1 MSPFDQ
7 LIQTLTDTTQPSI
20 VRSGA
25 IAGLVA
31 QSDTQSI
38 KFLVEALADSDSLI
52 RREAAKALQNLDA
65 TSATGALLR
74 ALQSEAK
81 DLTLWAM
88 LEAISELGTPN
99 DLPVLESLLKVDSML
114 TRIEIKKSIARIQE
128 RYPGGIITTLPAA
141 DPETADDGDEKLD
154 TTESLLRA
162 IFKRPR
168 TAKEKN
174 KKESRQVS
182 AQEVQPSDSQQPPEV
197 DTPSDKTGAETA
209 PDETDNNQQPHVH
222 IKLTSQG
229 PPINRD
235 DETLEQ
241 TDAVDDTDPISEP
254 ADVIDETK
262 PIKPTRTFTNLFDDS
277 NESTLTDSE
286 DVEASADDTQFVGE
300 EDTHRADASDEVTT
314 DKTEIPDM
322 ESPQQEDDTE
332 TRDTESP
339 QRGDETEIPDTES
352 SQQEDDTETSDTES
366 PQQEDDTDIRD
377 LSDTISGSPRL
388 AGSSVSLPV
397 LAPNAA
403 TVPYHPIG
411 TAVEPAQTNLFL
423 ALLHPSKYLSKQW
436 LSRTRVYLILWGIL
450 IAAVVGFTQHQK
462 HFRNPTPLSRI
473 GVKVDEL
480 PELVKRSL
488 AEGDFHIQEGYY
500 RKAISSYEL
509 SRKLGTLPL
518 DFYRKLGFAYFMEG
532 QYALAIE
539 AYELFLKAREELGA
553 PDAFTAEASF
563 SGVQSLTS
571 IGKGTTQDYETYN
584 ILGTAYAKLGR
595 VLDAQRTYEKAIHLA
610 PKYGEAYNNLARLYI
625 DSYQHPLTAGL
636 EDLKSSPKLR
646 FAETLAYTAVT
657 LNPNVAAYHNTLGQ
671 ILSKRGQVN
680 KAMKVLERAIDLQR
694 DAVEPHYHLAK
705 VALEANERKKAAEAI
720 RNVFKLKP
728 SFVRLHT
735 NQQ

>member
-20 VRSGA
+20 VRSSA

-31 QSDTQSI
+31 QGDRQSI

-52 RREAAKALQNLDA
+52 RREAAKALQHLNA
-65 TSATGALLR
+65 TSAIESLLR

-114 TRIEIKKSIARIQE
+114 TRIEVKKSISRIQE
-128 RYPGGIITTLPAA
+128 RYPGGIITTPSETP
-141 DPETADDGDEKLD
+141 DPEPVADADEEVD
-154 TTESLLRA
+154 ITEGLLRT

-168 TAKEKN
+168 AAK
-174 KKESRQVS
+174 KKKKTEPNQTP
-182 AQEVQPSDSQQPPEV
+182 APEVPPSHSQQPPEV
-197 DTPSDKTGAETA
+197 DTPSDETGAETA
-209 PDETDNNQQPHVH
+209 PDETDNNQQPHVR
-222 IKLTSQG
+222 IELTSQE
-229 PPINRD
+229 PPIDLD
-235 DETLEQ
+235 DETLEK
-241 TDAVDDTDPISEP
+241 TDTVSDTEPISEP
-254 ADVIDETK
+254 ADIIDETK
-262 PIKPTRTFTNLFDDS
+262 PIKTTETFTNLPDDS
-277 NESTLTDSE
+277 DESTLTDSE
-286 DVEASADDTQFVGE
+286 DVRVSADDTPKENDRSVGE
-300 EDTHRADASDEVTT
+300 EDTYLADESDEVPT
-314 DKTEIPDM
+314 DE
-322 ESPQQEDDTE
+322 TE
-332 TRDTESP
+332 TPDTESP
-339 QRGDETEIPDTES
+339 QR
-352 SQQEDDTETSDTES
+352 
-366 PQQEDDTDIRD
+366 EDDTDIKD
-377 LSDTISGSPRL
+377 LSDTIARSPRL

-397 LAPNAA
+397 LAPNAD
-403 TVPYHPIG
+403 TVPYHPKG
-411 TAVEPAQTNLFL
+411 TAIEPAQTNLFL

-436 LSRTRVYLILWGIL
+436 LSRTRVYLILWAVL

-462 HFRNPTPLSRI
+462 HFRADATPLSRI
-473 GVKVDEL
+473 GLKADEL
-480 PELVKRSL
+480 PELVKRAL

-509 SRKLGTLPL
+509 SRKLGVLPL

-539 AYELFLKAREELGA
+539 AYEFFLKAREAHGA
-553 PDAFTAEASF
+553 PDAFAAEASF
-563 SGVQSLTS
+563 SGAQSLTS

-595 VLDAQRTYEKAIHLA
+595 VLDAQHTYEKAIRLA
-610 PKYGEAYNNLARLYI
+610 PKYGEAYNNLARLYM
-625 DSYQHPLTAGL
+625 DNAQHPLTAGL
-636 EDLKSSPKLR
+636 ENVKSSPKLR

-694 DAVEPHYHLAK
+694 DAVEPHYHLAQ

-728 SFVRLHT
+728 SFIPLQT
-735 NQQ
+735 NQ

>member
-31 QSDTQSI
+31 QGDSQSI

-74 ALQSEAK
+74 ALQLEAK

-114 TRIEIKKSIARIQE
+114 TRIEVKKSIARIQE
-128 RYPGGIITTLPAA
+128 RYPGGIITTSREAA
-141 DPETADDGDEKLD
+141 APEPADDVDEKLD
-154 TTESLLRA
+154 TTESLLRT
-162 IFKRPR
+162 IFKGPP
-168 TAKEKN
+168 TAKQTN
-174 KKESRQVS
+174 KKEPRHIS
-182 AQEVQPSDSQQPPEV
+182 AQGVQPSHSQQPPEV
-197 DTPSDKTGAETA
+197 DTPSDETEAETV

-229 PPINRD
+229 PPINRRD

-241 TDAVDDTDPISEP
+241 TDAVDDTEPISEP
-254 ADVIDETK
+254 VDVIDQNK
-262 PIKPTRTFTNLFDDS
+262 PIKTTRTFTNLFDNSD
-277 NESTLTDSE
+277 ESTLTDSE
-286 DVEASADDTQFVGE
+286 DVEASADDTRFVGE
-300 EDTHRADASDEVTT
+300 EDTHRADESDEATT
-314 DKTEIPDM
+314 DDA
-322 ESPQQEDDTE
+322 E
-332 TRDTESP
+332 TPDTESP
-339 QRGDETEIPDTES
+339 QR
-352 SQQEDDTETSDTES
+352 EDDAETPDTES
-366 PQQEDDTDIRD
+366 PQREDDTDIRD
-377 LSDTISGSPRL
+377 LSDTIAGSPRL

-436 LSRTRVYLILWGIL
+436 LSRTRVYLILWAVL

-462 HFRNPTPLSRI
+462 HFRNPAPLSRI
-473 GVKVDEL
+473 GLKADEL

-509 SRKLGTLPL
+509 SRKLGALPL

-539 AYELFLKAREELGA
+539 AYESFLKAREELGA
-553 PDAFTAEASF
+553 PDAFAAEASF
-563 SGVQSLTS
+563 AGVQSLTS

-584 ILGTAYAKLGR
+584 ILGSAYAKLGR

-625 DSYQHPLTAGL
+625 DSYQHPLTAGV

-735 NQQ
+735 NQSR